1 MIRKLDLYYKRL
13 TWYRS
18 PQTLTKQ
25 SVSAASLLKRFLTK
39 PIFEVLKL
47 RLTKCHSSSLLDV
60 IHVGIE
66 HLDLTSGEIQG
77 AACGGVLIPDVESYV
92 TFRPILHPIICVLQ
106 DATPEKK
113 QPKEDWDLLL
123 SRHIPEPNIDP
134 KCIFV
139 ESVAI
144 TISRSIK
151 EYPFLHKM
159 SEKQL
164 KKMEKEIKSTFKLMT
179 MTKKNKTQRDDSH
192 DNDEMSIS
200 QGTYFS
206 LENLPKGLERQLDR
220 EGILFD
226 KNDPGLDTANAYQFW
241 PNGRGIFLI
250 GQTHKNVAE
259 NRTKKKVIHIG
270 NAFVN
275 LRCYSLKTYLIS
287 KLSMLLI

>member
-1 MIRKLDLYYKRL
+1 M
-13 TWYRS
+13 
-18 PQTLTKQ
+18 
-25 SVSAASLLKRFLTK
+25 KRFLTK

-47 RLTKCHSSSLLDV
+47 RLTKKYRYSLLDV

-77 AACGGVLIPDVESYV
+77 AACGGVLVPDPESYAI
-92 TFRPILHPIICVLQ
+92 FRPLLHPIICVLQ
-106 DATPEKK
+106 DATPERK

-123 SRHIPEPNIDP
+123 SHHIPEPNIDP

-144 TISRSIK
+144 TISRSIT

-159 SEKQL
+159 TEKQL
-164 KKMEKEIKSTFKLMT
+164 KRMEKEIKATFKLMT
-179 MTKKNKTQRDDSH
+179 KTKKNKTLLDASTE
-192 DNDEMSIS
+192 NDEMQVS

-206 LENLPKGLERQLDR
+206 FENLPIGLERQLDR

-226 KNDPGLDTANAYQFW
+226 KNDPGLETANAYQFW

-250 GQTHKNVAE
+250 GQTHKRVAE
-259 NRTKKKVIHIG
+259 NKTKKKVNI
-270 NAFVN
+270 
-275 LRCYSLKTYLIS
+275 
-287 KLSMLLI
+287 